1 MKNTDVKTDLAC
13 EWRGCESDRSQ
24 RGVRVKTQTVSGI
37 RVQSVEVSAGEGER
51 QVGRPA
57 GEYVTVFS
65 DKFWLTA
72 REEYEAL
79 CAVLAERIRSLAD
92 GVLPHRSAELPRIL
106 VAGLGNRF
114 VTADA
119 LGPLTVDR
127 LIATRHIRTNARLF
141 QAVGSCEISLIAPGV
156 VGQTG
161 FEAAEMIRAAA
172 ECAKP
177 DLILVI
183 DALAARSC
191 QRLGTTVQLSNRGV
205 MPGSGVGNH
214 RKSIDH
220 HSMGAP
226 VFTFGIPTVVSSAAL
241 IREAVAEAGLDSD
254 AEARI
259 GELAEAEE
267 CFVSPKNCDTIV
279 AEGATLFADAIQQ
292 AFRL

>member
-1 MKNTDVKTDLAC
+1 
-13 EWRGCESDRSQ
+13 
-24 RGVRVKTQTVSGI
+24 
-37 RVQSVEVSAGEGER
+37 
-51 QVGRPA
+51 VGT
-57 GEYVTVFS
+57 YVT
-65 DKFWLTA
+65 LTLDALTRREEDAFGRTAHAIA
-72 REEYEAL
+72 RELRTLLE
-79 CAVLAERIRSLAD
+79 
-92 GVLPHRSAELPRIL
+92 GLPARAPVL
-106 VAGLGNRF
+106 VAGLGNRAI
-114 VTADA
+114 TPDA
-119 LGPLTVDR
+119 IGPLVHGHTVV
-127 LIATRHIRTNARLF
+127 TRHLVESVPEHFSHYRP
-141 QAVGSCEISLIAPGV
+141 VCVLIPGV
-156 VGQTG
+156 LASTG
-161 FEAAEMIRAAA
+161 VESAEITSALTQRVKPAAV
-172 ECAKP
+172 
-177 DLILVI
+177 LVI

-191 QRLGTTVQLSNRGV
+191 RRLGTTVQLSNRGV

-241 IREAVAEAGLDSD
+241 VREAVTEAGLDSD